1 MSMICGCRLIE
12 CKDGQGQGSGVE
24 GSGSTGGDPTI
35 PLAVLFPA
43 EGVEQ
48 TLRFGPYE
56 IELAMGAEPIGHN
69 LPVVAISHGNSS
81 TPWVFRD
88 LAKHLAK
95 IGFVVALPEHPGNN
109 RRDNSLAGTVQNLEN
124 RSRHISAVIDAVGSD
139 QVLSDHVAA
148 ANVGIIGHSIGAYTA
163 LAVAGGKPWSAP
175 HESKDGESR
184 PVPIVPDKRV
194 RSLVLLN
201 PATFW
206 FIPETLKE
214 VEIPVLILTGEKDQ
228 ITPSALAQIVIDG
241 VSDRMLVRHKVIL
254 GAGHFS
260 FMSKFPS
267 GMIRPDFPPS
277 QDPPGFNREGFQPS
291 LFADIGGFLGDS
303 L

>member
-1 MSMICGCRLIE
+1 MICGCRLIE

-24 GSGSTGGDPTI
+24 GSGSTGGNPTI
-35 PLAVLFPA
+35 PLVVLFPA
-43 EGVEQ
+43 EGTEQ
-48 TLRFGPYE
+48 TVRFGPYE
-56 IELAMGAEPIGHN
+56 IEVAMGADPIGQN

-88 LAKHLAK
+88 LAKHLVK
-95 IGFVVALPEHPGNN
+95 LGFLVALPEHPGDN
-109 RRDNSLAGTVQNLEN
+109 RRDNSLAGTVANLEN
-124 RSRHISAVIDAVGSD
+124 RPRHISAVIEAVVSD
-139 QVLSDHVAA
+139 PVLSGHVTP

-175 HESKDGESR
+175 RENKDGKPR
-184 PVPIVPDKRV
+184 PVPVVPDTRV

-206 FIPETLKE
+206 FVPETLKE
-214 VEIPVLILTGEKDQ
+214 VGVPILILTGEKDQ
-228 ITPSALAQIVIDG
+228 ITSPTLAQTVIDG
-241 VSDRMLVRHKVIL
+241 VSDRMLVRHKVIP

-267 GMIRPDFPPS
+267 EIIRPDFPLS
-277 QDPPGFNREGFQPS
+277 QDPPGFNREDFQPT

>member
-1 MSMICGCRLIE
+1 MVCGCRLIE
-12 CKDGQGQGSGVE
+12 CKDGLGRGSGAE
-24 GSGSTGGDPTI
+24 GSGATGGNLTI
-35 PLAVLFPA
+35 PVALLFPA

-48 TLRFGPYE
+48 MQRFGPYE
-56 IELAMGAEPIGHN
+56 IELAIGAEPIGQN
-69 LPVVAISHGNSS
+69 LPVVVISHGNGS
-81 TPWVFRD
+81 TSWVFRD

-95 IGFVVALPEHPGNN
+95 VGFVVALPEHPGNN

-124 RSRHISAVIDAVGSD
+124 RPRHISAVIDAVASD
-139 QVLSDHVAA
+139 PVLSGHIAP

-175 HESKDGESR
+175 HEIKDRKSR
-184 PVPIVPDKRV
+184 PVPVVSDKRV

-214 VEIPVLILTGEKDQ
+214 VQIPVLILTGEEDQ
-228 ITPSALAQIVIDG
+228 ITPPALAQTVIDG
-241 VSDRMLVRHKVIL
+241 VFDRMLVRDKVIA

-260 FMSKFPS
+260 FLSKFPS
-267 GMIRPDFPPS
+267 EMIRPDFPPS
-277 QDPPGFNREGFQPS
+277 QDPPGFNREEFQPS